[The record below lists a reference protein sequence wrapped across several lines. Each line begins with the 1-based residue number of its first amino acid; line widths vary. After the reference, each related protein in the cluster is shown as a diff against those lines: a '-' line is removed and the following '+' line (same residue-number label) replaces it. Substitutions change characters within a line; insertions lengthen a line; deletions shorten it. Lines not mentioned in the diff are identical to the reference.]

1 MVLVDRV
8 SEMETLGR
16 LLDAVRAGSSK
27 VVVVRGEAGIGKTAI
42 LRETADRAAR
52 EGMSVARVAG
62 VQAEL
67 DFEFA
72 GLHQL
77 LVPFLSGLPTLP
89 APQRAALEAVFG
101 VAARPAPDRFLVGLA
116 TLTLLADAAEAQPVL
131 CVVDDAQWLDRVSL
145 QMLAF
150 VCRRLLAE
158 RAGVLFGLRTGE
170 DAGQVLEGFPQL
182 DVGRLAE
189 DAGREL
195 LQISAGA
202 EMAEPVA
209 RRALADAA
217 GYPLALIEL
226 GRDLAEDSSTPL
238 RARETPGRP
247 GERLQ
252 QLYAERVRA
261 LPGEAKTLLLVA
273 AAEQLGDPDRVQA
286 AAGSLGVDLDVQ
298 DLPGVR
304 RMLSL
309 RPRVAFT
316 HPLMRAAA
324 YWQASADERRRA
336 HAALAAVADIG
347 TDPDRRAWHLAEA
360 TIGPDETVAAE
371 LEASAARARDR
382 GGWESEAAFFKRAA
396 ELSTDHERGAER
408 RLAAAEASLLAG
420 NPAEAATLA
429 GRAAPSLGTALG
441 RARAKRVQAAFLLAS
456 GRAAE
461 AVELLVEAS
470 REMGPSDPRLARDTL
485 LRALLAA
492 QGEDVL
498 GAKGG
503 EVLLVAD
510 RALPRPA
517 TVTPSDLLLDGY
529 LAMFGGRT
537 REAYAM
543 FRQAVASFPPDD
555 FPSVDEWALA
565 AGLLIDHEP
574 WRAAESTWV
583 PALRDRGA
591 VTALLPILHW
601 MAHFQM
607 LDGRLTTAEASVA
620 EGRAL
625 AEASG
630 NRFYLPGFPTF
641 QVWLLGLRG
650 EAEEGRALA
659 ARLLAEP
666 VAPGWKTTASLGLS
680 ALELGAGRY
689 QAALEAALRGRIG
702 WLVYSPEDA
711 VEAAMR
717 VQRADLARG
726 AVEEFEPVAEASG
739 TPWALGLLE
748 RCKALVADSGA
759 EDHYLLSIG
768 QLERTQLRYP
778 LARTRLVYGEWLRR
792 ERRRLDARKQLRAAL
807 EAFEHMGARGFAE
820 RTSAELAA
828 TGEHARRRTDDAQ
841 RRLTPQ
847 EHQIAQLAA
856 AGATN
861 RDIASK
867 LFLSAATV
875 EYHLRKVYR
884 ELNVTSRVGLIPALP
899 EAYPET

>member
-8 SEMETLGR
+8 SEMETFGR
-16 LLDAVRAGSSK
+16 LLDAVRAGSSR

-101 VAARPAPDRFLVGLA
+101 VAARPALDRFLVGLA

-158 RAGVLFGLRTGE
+158 RVGVLFGLRTGE
-170 DAGQVLEGFPQL
+170 DVGQVLEGFPQL
-182 DVGRLAE
+182 DMGPLAE

-195 LQISAGA
+195 LRISAGA

-209 RRALADAA
+209 RQALADAA

-226 GRDLAEDSSTPL
+226 GRDLAEGSSTPL
-238 RARETPGRP
+238 RARGTPGRP

-298 DLPGVR
+298 DLPGMR
-304 RMLSL
+304 HMLSL

-347 TDPDRRAWHLAEA
+347 TDPDRRAWHRAEA

-420 NPAEAATLA
+420 NPAEAGALA

-441 RARAKRVQAAFLLAS
+441 KARAKRVQAAFLLAS
-456 GRAAE
+456 GRASD

-470 REMGPSDPRLARDTL
+470 RWGPPPSPAHPLARSH
-485 LRALLAA
+485 RRSR
-492 QGEDVL
+492 GRRRCC
-498 GAKGG
+498 GAEKS
-503 EVLLVAD
+503 
-510 RALPRPA
+510 R
-517 TVTPSDLLLDGY
+517 
-529 LAMFGGRT
+529 RT
-537 REAYAM
+537 RRLTL
-543 FRQAVASFPPDD
+543 RQAVASFPPDD

-607 LDGRLTTAEASVA
+607 LDGRLTAAEASVA

-689 QAALEAALRGRIG
+689 QAALEAALQGRIG

-759 EDHYLLSIG
+759 EDHYLPSIG

-792 ERRRLDARKQLRAAL
+792 ERRRLDAREQLRAAL

-875 EYHLRKVYR
+875 EYHLF
-884 ELNVTSRVGLIPALP
+884 TTH
-899 EAYPET
+899 YPPHRSPTPNTPPISVPFA